1 MLLNVKQ
8 VKLYVKQ
15 RDKQISK
22 EALELLE
29 RKVAIFLTD
38 AINITGRFKRIRAF
52 EIEQVK

>member
-8 VKLYVKQ
+8 VKLYAKQ
-15 RDKQISK
+15 NNKQISK

-29 RKVAIFLTD
+29 RKVSLILD
-38 AINITGRFKRIRAF
+38 SAINITGRFKRIRAF